1 MCCKTRRRF
10 FRAAL
15 NQAAIVAGVPGR
27 QSPELQYVG
36 PIKHLIATVAT
47 LSIIRNIRIDG
58 GGEAQDRA
66 RRRAANKS
74 SLVDNFIGWNG
85 RNCAIA
91 HRISIRIIV
100 YWMYSPNRA

>member
-10 FRAAL
+10 FHTAL
-15 NQAAIVAGVPGR
+15 NQPAIVAGVPGR

-47 LSIIRNIRIDG
+47 LSIIRNIRIDRG
-58 GGEAQDRA
+58 RGAQDRA

-74 SLVDNFIGWNG
+74 SLVDNFIGQ
-85 RNCAIA
+85 NCAIA
-91 HRISIRIIV
+91 YRISIRIIV
-100 YWMYSPNRA
+100 YRMYSPNTA